1 MINKAV
7 FLDRDGVLN
16 RAFVR
21 DGKPYPPYELDKFEI
36 LPGVREALRAFK
48 SLGYLTVV
56 VTNQPD
62 VRTGK
67 QTLEKIEQF
76 HRLLRQELPIDDIRM
91 CCHTDDD
98 NCDCR
103 KPKPGMLLEAAEA
116 LKIDCRQSIMVGDR
130 WRDVMAGAAADC
142 KVFFVDYGYREMVNL
157 DKYQFQKVADLLE
170 VANIISRADA
180 G

>member
-1 MINKAV
+1 MKNKAV

-21 DGKPYPPYELDKFEI
+21 EGKPYPPYRLAEFEI
-36 LPGVREALRAFK
+36 LPGVGDALKIFK

-76 HRLLRQELPIDDIRM
+76 HRVLKQNLLIDDIRM
-91 CCHTDDD
+91 CCHTDAD
-98 NCDCR
+98 NCYCR
-103 KPKPGMLLEAAEA
+103 KPKPGMLLAAAEE
-116 LKIDCRQSIMVGDR
+116 LEIDCRHSIMVGDR
-130 WRDVMAGAAADC
+130 WRDVMAGTAAGC
-142 KVFFVDYGYREMVNL
+142 LNFLVDYGYGEMVNL
-157 DKYQFQKVADLLE
+157 DEYRFQKVADLLE
-170 VANIISRADA
+170 VASIIAGADE